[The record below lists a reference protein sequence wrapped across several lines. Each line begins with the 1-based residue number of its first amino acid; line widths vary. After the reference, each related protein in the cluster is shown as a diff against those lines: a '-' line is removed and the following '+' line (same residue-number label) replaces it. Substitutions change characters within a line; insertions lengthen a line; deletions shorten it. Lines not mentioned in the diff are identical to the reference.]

1 MITKKDLEKDFVDI
15 VNIWQEIEEHHQW
28 EMARDLAEKHLM
40 DCQEIDKPMTEDDL
54 KMQRF
59 NDFHNLFIL
68 EEWEE

>member
-1 MITKKDLEKDFVDI
+1 MKSKILQEGYIEHD
-15 VNIWQEIEEHHQW
+15 WQIEDHIQW
-28 EMARDLAEKHLM
+28 KMAWDLAEDYLM